1 MRVHREP
8 TTPVRRR
15 SGQLAAVALPAAV
28 SLVVAAGL
36 LAGPSALA
44 APPPP
49 AAGQA
54 PARAAAPAQ
63 ASAPARVVARPVV
76 PKVRALAVPAF
87 STAKQTTPR
96 ALQASP
102 ASGAGRLVGFVR
114 RPVVRPFSMVA
125 VTWRET
131 RTTAGL
137 SVRLRTRSGGAW
149 TGWTTLAADTDG
161 PSGTENARV
170 RGGTTPYWVGHAT
183 GVEAAVYATGGRRPI
198 NLAVDTIDPGT
209 SAYDSKIQGTISA
222 DSAKASSGVAGSF
235 PRMPHIV
242 TRAEWGADESLGD
255 TCWDPKYGTRFD
267 AVIVHHTAGSNNYT
281 KSQAAAVV
289 RGILAY
295 HTISRGW
302 CDIGYNFLIDRYG
315 TVYEGRAGG
324 IRQPVRGAHAGNYN
338 VNTTGI
344 SLMGNFDIASP
355 TRTMKHSLV
364 QLTAW
369 RLGTAYHG
377 AYGHPFLYDG
387 RFDRISGHRDVM
399 QTACPGRYVYA
410 WLPTLRKRVERRLG
424 GYESKIEK
432 AWQADGGKRGR
443 LGAVRIGE
451 RWQRG
456 GHNTRFAGGRIYSSS
471 YGLYTFYSGPVLHY
485 YVHSGAVNGDLG
497 YPASDQST
505 TAGGRMA
512 KFAGGR
518 IYWSK
523 SSGAHNLRHGAIL
536 RRYLSDGAAGGEL
549 GFPTSSV
556 HAVTGGMR
564 AGFQSGYIT
573 YDASTKKT
581 SVTIR

>member
-1 MRVHREP
+1 MRIQREP
-8 TTPVRRR
+8 TAPVRKRPR
-15 SGQLAAVALPAAV
+15 QLAASALPASV

-44 APPPP
+44 ASPPP
-49 AAGQA
+49 AAGQTS
-54 PARAAAPAQ
+54 ARSATSQQ
-63 ASAPARVVARPVV
+63 AEAPARVAAKPVA
-76 PKVRALAVPAF
+76 PKVRSLAVPAF
-87 STAKQTTPR
+87 SPAKQAAPR
-96 ALQASP
+96 SLLAFA
-102 ASGAGRLVGFVR
+102 ASGAGHLVAHVR
-114 RPVVRPFSMVA
+114 RPVVSPFSMVA
-125 VTWRET
+125 VTWSGSRAST
-131 RTTAGL
+131 GV
-137 SVRLRTRSGGAW
+137 SVRLRTRSAGVW
-149 TGWTTLAADTDG
+149 TGWTTLAPDSDG
-161 PSGTENARV
+161 PSAAEDSRV
-170 RGGTTPYWVGHAT
+170 REGTSPYWVSHAT
-183 GVEAAVYATGGRRPI
+183 GVEAAVFAAGVRRPVH
-198 NLAVDTIDPGT
+198 LAVDTIDPGT

-222 DSAKASSGVAGSF
+222 DAKSSSGVAGSF

-255 TCWDPKYGTRFD
+255 ACWDPKYGTRFD
-267 AVIVHHTAGSNNYT
+267 AVIVHHTAGSNDYT
-281 KSQAAAVV
+281 KAQAASVV

-324 IRQPVRGAHAGNYN
+324 IRQPVRGAHAGDYN
-338 VNTTGI
+338 LNTTGI

-355 TRTMKHSLV
+355 TRSMKHSLV

-410 WLPTLRKRVERRLG
+410 WLPTLRKRVEHRLG
-424 GYESKIEK
+424 DYESKIEK

-456 GHNTRFAGGRIYSSS
+456 GHNTRFAGGRMYSSS
-471 YGLYTFYSGPVLHY
+471 YGVYTLYSGPVLHY
-485 YVHSGAVNGDLG
+485 FVHSGAVNGDLG
-497 YPASDQST
+497 YPRSDLST

-512 KFAGGR
+512 EFAGGR
-518 IYWSK
+518 VYWSK
-523 SSGAHNLRHGAIL
+523 SSGSHNLRHGAIL
-536 RRYLSDGAAGGEL
+536 RRYLRVGAAGGEL

-564 AGFQSGYIT
+564 AGFQSGFIT
-573 YDASTKKT
+573 YDRSTKKT